1 MEGKNDLL
9 NSVMIAFIAQMDAA
23 MEIAKLVSEHG
34 GEEELSADS
43 LIAGLVYRL
52 MIPMNDEEM
61 KKSLDNAN
69 EIVNEEEEEE
79 EEDEDYDF
87 GTDDVTPETNDHGDR
102 VIVSRKVK
110 RNNCECDVCKK
121 VRECFDKFYDHETN
135 DQLAQMFK
143 DAIKN
148 ACDIHNLTI

>member
-69 EIVNEEEEEE
+69 E
-79 EEDEDYDF
+79 
-87 GTDDVTPETNDHGDR
+87 
-102 VIVSRKVK
+102 
-110 RNNCECDVCKK
+110 
-121 VRECFDKFYDHETN
+121 
-135 DQLAQMFK
+135 
-143 DAIKN
+143 
-148 ACDIHNLTI
+148 

>member
-79 EEDEDYDF
+79 
-87 GTDDVTPETNDHGDR
+87 
-102 VIVSRKVK
+102 VK